1 MSRKMENDLTL
12 IEYKNLLDDISFL
25 YKKYKENPVDDTLYN
40 SIRSNL
46 KKIDEL
52 VRSGKIPRDL
62 IYKTD
67 KYIIGMYR
75 LLESKRLKKSK

>member
-1 MSRKMENDLTL
+1 MSRKMENNFTL
-12 IEYKNLLDDISFL
+12 IEYKNLLDDISSL
-25 YKKYKENPVDDTLYN
+25 YKKYKENPVDDMYN

-46 KKIDEL
+46 KKLDEL
-52 VRSGKIPRDL
+52 VGSGKIPSDL

>member
-1 MSRKMENDLTL
+1 MSRKMEDNFAL
-12 IEYKNLLDDISFL
+12 IEYKNLVDDISSL

-46 KKIDEL
+46 KKLDEL
-52 VRSGKIPRDL
+52 VKSGKIPSDL

-75 LLESKRLKKSK
+75 LLESKRFKKSK